1 LSAITVERLNS
12 DSIRSMTKIR
22 LKQSLLFVIGLML
35 IGSYNPAWSSSGH
48 SLKVS
53 ASAYNSV
60 KSQTSGNPSIG
71 AWGDRLKPGMKAIA
85 VSRDLIKMG
94 LKHNARVKIDGL
106 PGTYLVKDKMHK
118 RWKRK
123 IDIYMG
129 IDIKAARQW
138 GKRKVTISW

>member
-1 LSAITVERLNS
+1 MHALFKQSQYLLSALILLAVCSCSATHAAAPAKHRLTVTS
-12 DSIRSMTKIR
+12 
-22 LKQSLLFVIGLML
+22 
-35 IGSYNPAWSSSGH
+35 
-48 SLKVS
+48 
-53 ASAYNSV
+53 SAYNSV

-71 AWGDRLKPGMKAIA
+71 AWGDHLKPGMKIIA
-85 VSRDLIKMG
+85 VSRDLIRLG
-94 LKHNARVKIDGL
+94 LKHNTRVKIEGL

-129 IDIKAARQW
+129 TDVKAARRW